1 MCEVAF
7 SRANEILTVFLKG
20 EIDHHT
26 SKTISR
32 TIDTEI
38 ICSAPEKC
46 VLNFSSVGFMDS
58 SGIGLILGR
67 HKMLKTSGTT
77 LVVEGVSSQVEKILQ
92 LAGISGS
99 SEFKGGLLS

>member
-1 MCEVAF
+1 MCEVDF
-7 SRANEILTVFLKG
+7 SRSNKILTVFLKG
-20 EIDHHT
+20 EIDHHS
-26 SKTISR
+26 SKNLSR
-32 TIDTEI
+32 SIDAEI
-38 ICSAPEKC
+38 ICSVPEKC
-46 VLNFSSVGFMDS
+46 ILNFSSVGFMDS

-67 HKMLKTSGTT
+67 HKILRSSGTT